1 MKYDPEKLLF
11 AVDLAGTSGS
21 TGICRELR
29 DRRGNSGP
37 AIGGDDETGM

>member
-21 TGICRELR
+21 IGICRELR
-29 DRRGNSGP
+29 DRRGDSAP
-37 AIGGDDETGM
+37 AIGRDNETGM